1 MVDGILDAIIIPS
14 MSFRFWSNIIT
25 LILLA
30 LVVYFGWDQI
40 ALAWGLMGR
49 VNLWVFSLLVPVQFF
64 SYYAVG
70 EVMFSYLR
78 AKGDLVNMSRF
89 KMTRIALEL
98 NFVNHIIP
106 IPSIAG
112 FSYLGWI
119 LHHHGV
125 SAGRATMAQIIRFA
139 TMFLSFVFLIVLS
152 VIVLSFDNGVN
163 RTIIIISAAF
173 VVAAISGTAFLIYMI
188 GSHRRLAIFS
198 GWLTRFVNSFV
209 SKVTRGKKRQILKLQ
224 IVQGFFTDLHQDY
237 TEIRSDK
244 KILIR
249 PMLWAILN
257 NVLDVGLIAI
267 AFLALGQWVNPATLA
282 IAFGISSFAAIFAAT
297 PGGSGVYEA
306 IMIAFLASAGIPA
319 DLAIAGTLLAR
330 ATLFSGT
337 ILFGY
342 LYYQLSINKY
352 GKISSSTN
360 L

>member
-1 MVDGILDAIIIPS
+1 
-14 MSFRFWSNIIT
+14 MSFRSWLNIIT
-25 LILLA
+25 FILLA

-40 ALAWGLMGR
+40 AQAWGLMGR
-49 VNLWVFSLLVPVQFF
+49 VNLWIFVLLVPVQFF
-64 SYYAVG
+64 SYYAIG

-78 AKGDLVNMSRF
+78 SKGELVNMSRF

-106 IPSIAG
+106 IPSFAG

-119 LHHHGV
+119 LHRHGV

-139 TMFLSFVFLIVLS
+139 MMFLSFVSIIVIS
-152 VIVLSFDNGVN
+152 VIVLAFDNGIN
-163 RTIIIISAAF
+163 RTIIIISGSF
-173 VVAAISGTAFLIYMI
+173 IIAAIGSTFFLIYMI
-188 GSHRRLAIFS
+188 GNHNRLVAFS
-198 GWLTRFVNSFV
+198 GWLTGIVNKIV
-209 SKVTRGKKRQILKLQ
+209 YKLTRGKKRQILKLQ
-224 IVQGFFTDLHQDY
+224 IVEGFFTDLHQDY

-249 PMLWAILN
+249 PMLWAVLN

-267 AFLALGQWVNPATLA
+267 AFLALGYWVNPATLA

-319 DLAIAGTLLAR
+319 DVAIAGTLLAR
-330 ATLFSGT
+330 ATLFTGT

-342 LYYQLSINKY
+342 LYYQLTINKY
-352 GKISSSTN
+352 GKISDSTN